1 MAKPSGTTPKSPG
14 FALWAT
20 PRSPHAIPP
29 RAFARGILAK
39 ASEVRGII
47 AGGGTGGH
55 LFPGVAIAR
64 EICRRYQRASMLF
77 VTGRRKMETE
87 ILTRSG
93 FCQTSIVVEG
103 LKGMGWRKG
112 TIVLLKL
119 PLSFFQS
126 ISIIKR
132 FSPHLVLGV
141 GGYSAG
147 PVCLA
152 ARLMGIPTAIHE
164 QNSFPGLTNR
174 MLCRIVDRV
183 FISVEESR
191 KYFPGGSL
199 YLTGNP
205 LREELLIE
213 KKTYDKGNKKFTI
226 LVVGGSQ
233 GARAINRAFVASLEI
248 LKSKGEDPLSIH
260 QTGETDY
267 SQVVEAYRQ
276 RGLKGDIMP
285 FIQDMAE
292 AYHLADIVVSRAGAT
307 TVSELAALG
316 KPSILIPYP
325 HAANRHQEIN
335 ARMLV
340 QAGGAEMMLQE
351 DLSGEG
357 LAGILMK
364 YMNSRRILRKM
375 GAQAQKMGQGDAAKD
390 IVNQLVDMIK

>member
-1 MAKPSGTTPKSPG
+1 
-14 FALWAT
+14 
-20 PRSPHAIPP
+20 
-29 RAFARGILAK
+29 
-39 ASEVRGII
+39 
-47 AGGGTGGH
+47 
-55 LFPGVAIAR
+55 
-64 EICRRYQRASMLF
+64 MLF

-93 FCQTSIVVEG
+93 FCQTSIIVEG
-103 LKGMGWRKG
+103 LKGMGWKKG

-174 MLCRIVDRV
+174 ILCRIVDRV
-183 FISVEESR
+183 FISFEESR

-213 KKTYDKGNKKFTI
+213 KKPDDKGNKKFTI

-233 GARAINRAFVASLEI
+233 GARAINKAFVAALEI

-364 YMNSRRILRKM
+364 YMNNRRVLREM

>member
-1 MAKPSGTTPKSPG
+1 
-14 FALWAT
+14 
-20 PRSPHAIPP
+20 
-29 RAFARGILAK
+29 
-39 ASEVRGII
+39 
-47 AGGGTGGH
+47 
-55 LFPGVAIAR
+55 
-64 EICRRYQRASMLF
+64 
-77 VTGRRKMETE
+77 METE

-93 FCQTSIVVEG
+93 FCQTSIIVEG
-103 LKGMGWRKG
+103 LKGMGWKKG

-174 MLCRIVDRV
+174 ILCRIVDRV
-183 FISVEESR
+183 FISFEESR

-213 KKTYDKGNKKFTI
+213 KKLDDKGNKKFTI

-233 GARAINRAFVASLEI
+233 GARAINRAFVAALEI

-364 YMNSRRILRKM
+364 YMNNRRVLREM

-390 IVNQLVDMIK
+390 IVNQLVGMIK